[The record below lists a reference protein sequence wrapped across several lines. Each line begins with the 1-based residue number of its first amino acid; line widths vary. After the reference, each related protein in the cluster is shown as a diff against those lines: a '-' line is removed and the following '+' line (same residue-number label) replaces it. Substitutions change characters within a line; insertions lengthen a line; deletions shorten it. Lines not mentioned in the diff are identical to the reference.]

1 MIECYLYKM
10 INQYIKQELPNIKSK
25 DIVIVN
31 SHTQGDRWDTLFKHI
46 DKYRVSKSFIQNGI

>member
-31 SHTQGDRWDTLFKHI
+31 SHT
-46 DKYRVSKSFIQNGI
+46 